1 MKDEVVK
8 VKKRRGNESMN
19 NGHTGVCTKRFL
31 SFTRDLVLSTFK
43 YKKNNKKIFFNN
55 CTNFLYKTNVAPFET
70 STT

>member
-31 SFTRDLVLSTFK
+31 SFTRSSTLHLNIK
-43 YKKNNKKIFFNN
+43 TTTRFFINN